1 MNNIDFD
8 KLKQDNEKL
17 KKENE
22 ELNKLIEELGK
33 IIQCKNGTISTL
45 AQTRDRLKEKVK
57 ELNRELLH
65 ETNTEMI
72 SEDINNEILKENKEL
87 KERVKDLQVRKDKY
101 YLQNLEYERYFSN
114 IIEIFEE
121 IKHIIETAS
130 IYSDFKETEA
140 YLRIVELF
148 NETLKWER

>member
-1 MNNIDFD
+1 MNNIDF
-8 KLKQDNEKL
+8 EKL
-17 KKENE
+17 KKENK
-22 ELNKLIEELGK
+22 ELNELIEELGK

-45 AQTRDRLKEKVK
+45 AKTRDRLKEEVK
-57 ELNRELLH
+57 ELNRKLLH

-72 SEDINNEILKENKEL
+72 SEDINNEVLKENKEL

-101 YLQNLEYERYFSN
+101 YLQNLEYERYFSD

-121 IKHIIETAS
+121 IKYIIETAS